1 MQTFSSSRKLG
12 FDHGIDL
19 LKLDPYQPPLSN
31 AWLSS
36 VCFTLSWLLPR
47 ELVTVTKYSQWRH
60 KSNRRC
66 AHMPFLLNAKFCKHF
81 IWEMLARKWPIIG
94 SKPQACPKA
103 HFSAGLLDQPSL
115 DSTATQIHAL
125 WGLARMKKSS
135 QGPGLQIIKF
145 SGDETN
151 KKTSCKLVTKH

>member
-31 AWLSS
+31 AWLSA

-47 ELVTVTKYSQWRH
+47 ELVTVTKYSQWCH

-81 IWEMLARKWPIIG
+81 VWEMLARKWPIIG

-103 HFSAGLLDQPSL
+103 HFSAGLLDQLIPRFYCNPNTCSL
-115 DSTATQIHAL
+115 GI
-125 WGLARMKKSS
+125 S
-135 QGPGLQIIKF
+135 QNEEVF
-145 SGDETN
+145 TRSR
-151 KKTSCKLVTKH
+151 TSNHKVFWWWD